1 MTKKISSNNVPKKA
15 LFFISPWYTFLY
27 MGLYRRS
34 IDTRE
39 KIMFP
44 LIILLQLYIV
54 GNVALH
60 EGLGLPYVM
69 AVHPDYQLFVYYVIP
84 EVVLTVLGFSLSIAF
99 IGERR
104 THHPLP
110 IALLISSLLIF
121 PTAVFFPKEFTEFAG
136 DLVSAI
142 MTSV

>member
-1 MTKKISSNNVPKKA
+1 
-15 LFFISPWYTFLY
+15 

-39 KIMFP
+39 KIIFP
-44 LIILLQLYIV
+44 LIIFLQLYIV

-84 EVVLTVLGFSLSIAF
+84 EVVLTVLGFSLAVAF

-104 THHPLP
+104 STHWLP
-110 IALLISSLLIF
+110 ISLLVSSLIIF
-121 PTAVFFPKEFTEFAG
+121 PTAVFFPQEFAEFAG

-142 MTSV
+142 MASV